1 MKQSQ
6 YAAILNGLNIRR
18 KKRFKVKVLQRS
30 KTLPVMHMQPEI
42 VLQCQ
47 SENIKNQSSKSEHT
61 AINEDVKK
69 KYEVSAEGKKKRK
82 TKIT

>member
-1 MKQSQ
+1 M
-6 YAAILNGLNIRR
+6 
-18 KKRFKVKVLQRS
+18 QRS

-69 KYEVSAEGKKKRK
+69 KYEVSGKLFFFFKKILSHFK
-82 TKIT
+82 QLSMKHN